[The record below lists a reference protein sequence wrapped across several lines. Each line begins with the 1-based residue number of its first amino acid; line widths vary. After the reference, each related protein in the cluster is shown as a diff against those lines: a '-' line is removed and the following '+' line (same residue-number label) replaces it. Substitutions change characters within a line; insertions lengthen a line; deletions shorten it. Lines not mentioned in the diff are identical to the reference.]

1 MPLLKWLKKT
11 VKKISPR
18 NTTEDLDLDDD
29 DRRQAEEETTTSHDG
44 EEVTHD
50 DEIKL
55 VYFASAT
62 PKQHLIDILSV
73 SYKDTQPFIDEIKC
87 VEYVKSTIS
96 KVFLIID
103 GTPSTTLI
111 EAIEPLNQ
119 IDSVFVYSPSS
130 NDFTRVN
137 EKQHSYILNWCE
149 NEAALHDSINKS
161 REEFHKQ
168 ADAFRMF
175 NKEEKAACDLSK
187 EQGSFVFFQIFK
199 LLLKNMPNTYEAK
212 KTMIKVCRNYYRGN
226 LTELKNIDDFDQTYK
241 SVDAIPWFTK
251 ETFLYKFIY
260 KTLRTQDIYLI
271 YQLRFYIKDFSEQ
284 LELKFKEL
292 KEKQK
297 DVLKLYRATKLSSD
311 DVANFQNSIGNLIS
325 CSGYLSTS
333 SEYSV
338 AYGFGTK
345 SPKREGF
352 EGALFEYIVDL
363 DVVQNIV
370 LADVREYSAFPEEAE
385 VIVDIGATFQI
396 DSCEYNTADELWHIK
411 LHATDQGADLGAEY
425 IEYQKQKMIKSNP
438 TLIFGDLLL
447 EMGEYA
453 KAERHF
459 DTVLNSSNLND
470 KDIACIFFNFGR
482 IHRLKGDFN
491 RAINCYKR
499 SYDLCMN
506 ARLKRFSYAGKAV
519 NGLGIVYSELG
530 QQMKAEEYFQQAMKL
545 YKKSIRK
552 KHVEIAGTLINLGTI
567 DCDRQNFTQA
577 LNKYQEAKKI
587 YDSSLPLDHP
597 NRALQRVNE
606 GNIHLAT
613 GNYEIA
619 LQEYELALKLQEAL
633 LPADHANIARTL
645 HNLAIVHASRGN
657 MDEATKY
664 LERAKEIAGQTLS
677 LKHSVMTLLDK
688 PKDFLID

>member
-1 MPLLKWLKKT
+1 MIKSNPTLLFGDLLLEVGEYTKVERYFDT
-11 VKKISPR
+11 VLNSS
-18 NTTEDLDLDDD
+18 NLNDEDIACIFFNFGRIHRFKGDLNGLGIVYSELG
-29 DRRQAEEETTTSHDG
+29 QQTKAEE
-44 EEVTHD
+44 
-50 DEIKL
+50 
-55 VYFASAT
+55 YF
-62 PKQHLIDILSV
+62 Q
-73 SYKDTQPFIDEIKC
+73 QPMK
-87 VEYVKSTIS
+87 
-96 KVFLIID
+96 
-103 GTPSTTLI
+103 
-111 EAIEPLNQ
+111 
-119 IDSVFVYSPSS
+119 
-130 NDFTRVN
+130 
-137 EKQHSYILNWCE
+137 
-149 NEAALHDSINKS
+149 
-161 REEFHKQ
+161 
-168 ADAFRMF
+168 
-175 NKEEKAACDLSK
+175 
-187 EQGSFVFFQIFK
+187 
-199 LLLKNMPNTYEAK
+199 
-212 KTMIKVCRNYYRGN
+212 
-226 LTELKNIDDFDQTYK
+226 
-241 SVDAIPWFTK
+241 
-251 ETFLYKFIY
+251 LYK
-260 KTLRTQDIYLI
+260 K
-271 YQLRFYIKDFSEQ
+271 
-284 LELKFKEL
+284 
-292 KEKQK
+292 
-297 DVLKLYRATKLSSD
+297 RAS
-311 DVANFQNSIGNLIS
+311 
-325 CSGYLSTS
+325 
-333 SEYSV
+333 
-338 AYGFGTK
+338 
-345 SPKREGF
+345 
-352 EGALFEYIVDL
+352 
-363 DVVQNIV
+363 
-370 LADVREYSAFPEEAE
+370 
-385 VIVDIGATFQI
+385 FQI

-438 TLIFGDLLL
+438 TLIFGDLLI

-453 KAERHF
+453 KAERYF
-459 DTVLNSSNLND
+459 DTVLNTSNLND